1 MFFVGRLYA
10 NFPQP
15 DLKLFRPLEMH
26 RRFTLW
32 LGLCMAVHLAQAQ
45 STPPRATLLEWS
57 AEMRLLVLDRTHG
70 YGGRY
75 YEGGLFRT
83 FTRAMDHEYE
93 LDLLTYR
100 FSLFEDLLWTRAS
113 GGYRVYTGSIDYGE
127 FVTESQLRHT
137 VTLGQRSTFRVFGLQ
152 EENLRARRFFVE
164 VGYSYGLVPQ
174 HHLGLQHTLGMD
186 KEDLDLS
193 LHYTWRSLAQGGV
206 HVELGL
212 LDWTSNFVYHLIA
225 SSNRGFDT
233 RQRYLEQP
241 FFVALE
247 ATTPLSWPLR
257 AELTAG
263 TQRRS
268 RARVDVTVARIPGYA
283 GFLTEHLATFY
294 NTEAIRY
301 VGALVEYPGPFF
313 TLGATYRGR
322 YGRLVRTPSAD
333 STGCWNA
340 ARGLDRCQVPYPYDF
355 RTREYTS
362 ALGLH
367 GALQWWRL
375 ELRTEWI
382 RAINKDQIEGAA
394 LPAAYRN
401 PHDFRERRLTGK
413 TRISYLTPTGFWSA
427 VELNVEDRKVRGP
440 RQSGTINLP
449 FRRNFPDQV
458 VPFNRRIT
466 LLLGYRR
473 PTLELVV
480 GVSYDQDGDLYSGW
494 GIPSQ
499 WRDKPARFDG
509 GFFRLQLT
517 WPAAK
522 PSL

>member
-1 MFFVGRLYA
+1 MHGRFV
-10 NFPQP
+10 
-15 DLKLFRPLEMH
+15 
-26 RRFTLW
+26 LW
-32 LGLCMAVHLAQAQ
+32 LGLCTAVHLAQAQ
-45 STPPRATLLEWS
+45 STLLQATLLEWG
-57 AEMRLLVLDRTHG
+57 AEMRRLVLDRTHG

-83 FTRAMDHEYE
+83 FTRQMDYEYE

-100 FSLFEDLLWTRAS
+100 FTPFDDLKWSQAS

-127 FVTESQLRHT
+127 FITESQIKQT
-137 VTLGQRSTFRVFGLQ
+137 VRLSRRSTFQVFGLQ

-164 VGYSYGLVPQ
+164 VGYTYALAPN
-174 HHLGLQHTLGMD
+174 HHIGVQHTLGME

-193 LHYTWRSLAQGGV
+193 LHYTWRSLTQGGV

-212 LDWTSNFVYHLIA
+212 LDWTNNFVYHLIA
-225 SSNRGFDT
+225 SSNRSFDT
-233 RQRYLEQP
+233 RQYYLDWP
-241 FFVALE
+241 FFFALNA
-247 ATTPLSWPLR
+247 ATPPNWPLR
-257 AELTAG
+257 AELTTG

-268 RARVDVTVARIPGYA
+268 KARVDVTVARIPGYA
-283 GFLTEHLATFY
+283 GFVTEHLATFY

-301 VGALVEYPGPFF
+301 AGILMEYSGPFF

-322 YGRLVRTPSAD
+322 YGRLVRIPSAD

-340 ARGLDRCQVPYPYDF
+340 TRGLDRCQVPYSYAF
-355 RTREYTS
+355 RTREYSS

-367 GALQWWRL
+367 GALQWGRL
-375 ELRTEWI
+375 ELQTEWI
-382 RAINKDQIEGAA
+382 RAINGDQLQGSA

-401 PHDFRERRLTGK
+401 PYDFRERRLTGK
-413 TRISYLTPTGFWSA
+413 TRLSYFIPAGLWSA
-427 VELNVEDRKVRGP
+427 LELNLENRKVRGP

-458 VPFNRRIT
+458 VPFNRRLT
-466 LLLGYRR
+466 LLLGYRH
-473 PTLELVV
+473 PGIALTL
-480 GVSYDQDGDLYSGW
+480 GISYDQDGDLYSGW

-499 WRDKPARFDG
+499 WRNKPARFDG

-517 WPAAK
+517 WP
-522 PSL
+522 STTLSR